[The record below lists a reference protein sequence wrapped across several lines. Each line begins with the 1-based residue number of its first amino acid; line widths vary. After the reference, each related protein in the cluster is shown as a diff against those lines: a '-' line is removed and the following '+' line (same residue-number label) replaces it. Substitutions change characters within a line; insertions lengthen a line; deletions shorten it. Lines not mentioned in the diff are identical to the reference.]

1 MSEDFT
7 QEYVEPT
14 KASVKNGAKKAV
26 AAPVVRNENEG
37 KVRIENRTPVEI
49 DITLTDGSNLHLD
62 PRQKGK
68 DGTSDFILR
77 KLVPPYLNKLVAKGA
92 IKIFG

>member
-1 MSEDFT
+1 MSEDFIP
-7 QEYVEPT
+7 ENVEPT
-14 KASVKNGAKKAV
+14 KAPVRNGAKKVVAV
-26 AAPVVRNENEG
+26 PVVRNENAG
-37 KVRIENRTPVEI
+37 KVRIENMTTVEI